1 MEDIRMKKL
10 LVYMVFVLSSLTLLG
25 ESEFG
30 IIQDSELRRVGVSE
44 ANLRQAKAVINQA
57 ETTYKMLVLERR
69 EIELKINK
77 LMMDNP
83 AKNLSTLDNLFDR
96 IGVIEAKILKDKVR
110 SQIEMQKY
118 ISQDQYLQARELSIQ
133 RLSKKK

>member
-1 MEDIRMKKL
+1 MKKL
-10 LVYMVFVLSSLTLLG
+10 LVYIVFVLSSFAMFG

-44 ANLRQAKAVINQA
+44 ANLRQAKAVINKA

-77 LMMDNP
+77 LMMENP
-83 AKNLSTLDNLFDR
+83 AKNLSTLDTLFDR

-110 SQIEMQKY
+110 SQKKKKKY
-118 ISQDQYLQARELSIQ
+118 ISQDQYVQARELSIQ
-133 RLSKKK
+133 RLNKRK

>member
-1 MEDIRMKKL
+1 MKKL
-10 LVYMVFVLSSLTLLG
+10 WVYIIFVLSSLTLLG

-30 IIQDSELRRVGVSE
+30 IIQDSELRKVGVSE
-44 ANLRQAKAVINQA
+44 ANLRQAKAVIKQA

-77 LMMDNP
+77 LMMENP
-83 AKNLSTLDNLFDR
+83 AKNLSTLDTLFDR

-118 ISQDQYLQARELSIQ
+118 ISQEQYLQARELSIQ
-133 RLSKKK
+133 RLNRRK

>member
-1 MEDIRMKKL
+1 
-10 LVYMVFVLSSLTLLG
+10 VYMIFVLSSLTLLG

-77 LMMDNP
+77 LMMENP
-83 AKNLSTLDNLFDR
+83 AKNLSTLDTLFDR

-118 ISQDQYLQARELSIQ
+118 ISQEQYLQARELSIQ
-133 RLSKKK
+133 RLNRRK

>member
-1 MEDIRMKKL
+1 MKKMW
-10 LVYMVFVLSSLTLLG
+10 VYMIFVLSSLTLLG

-77 LMMDNP
+77 LMMENP
-83 AKNLSTLDNLFDR
+83 AKNLSTLDTLFDR

-118 ISQDQYLQARELSIQ
+118 ISQEQYLQARELSIQ
-133 RLSKKK
+133 RLNRRK

>member
-1 MEDIRMKKL
+1 MKKL
-10 LVYMVFVLSSLTLLG
+10 LVYIVFVLSSFAMFG

-44 ANLRQAKAVINQA
+44 ANLRQAKAVINKA

-69 EIELKINK
+69 EMELKINK
-77 LMMDNP
+77 LMMENP
-83 AKNLSTLDNLFDR
+83 AKNLSTLDTLFDR

-118 ISQDQYLQARELSIQ
+118 ISQDQYVQARELSIQ
-133 RLSKKK
+133 RLNKRK

>member
-1 MEDIRMKKL
+1 MKKL
-10 LVYMVFVLSSLTLLG
+10 WIYMIFVLSSLALLG

-77 LMMDNP
+77 LMMENP
-83 AKNLSTLDNLFDR
+83 AKNLSTLDTLFDR

-118 ISQDQYLQARELSIQ
+118 ISQEQYLQARELSIQ
-133 RLSKKK
+133 RLNRRK

>member
-1 MEDIRMKKL
+1 MKKL
-10 LVYMVFVLSSLTLLG
+10 WVYMIFVLSSLTLLG

-77 LMMDNP
+77 LMMENP
-83 AKNLSTLDNLFDR
+83 AKNLSTLDTLFDR

-118 ISQDQYLQARELSIQ
+118 ISQEQYLQARELSIQ
-133 RLSKKK
+133 RLNRRK

>member
-1 MEDIRMKKL
+1 MKKL
-10 LVYMVFVLSSLTLLG
+10 WVYMIFVLSSLTLPG

-77 LMMDNP
+77 LMMENP
-83 AKNLSTLDNLFDR
+83 AKNLSTLDTLFDR

-118 ISQDQYLQARELSIQ
+118 ISQEQYLQARELSIQ
-133 RLSKKK
+133 RLNRRK

>member
-1 MEDIRMKKL
+1 MKKL
-10 LVYMVFVLSSLTLLG
+10 LVYIVFVLSSFAMFG

-30 IIQDSELRRVGVSE
+30 IIQDGELRRVGVSE
-44 ANLRQAKAVINQA
+44 ANLRQAKAVINKA

-77 LMMDNP
+77 LMMENP
-83 AKNLSTLDNLFDR
+83 AKNLSTLDTLFDR

-118 ISQDQYLQARELSIQ
+118 ISQDQYVQARELSIQ
-133 RLSKKK
+133 RLNKRK

>member
-1 MEDIRMKKL
+1 MKKL
-10 LVYMVFVLSSLTLLG
+10 LVYIVFVLSSFAMFG

-44 ANLRQAKAVINQA
+44 ANLRQAKAVINKA
-57 ETTYKMLVLERR
+57 ETTYKMLVLERT

-77 LMMDNP
+77 LMMENP
-83 AKNLSTLDNLFDR
+83 AKNLSTLDTLFDR
-96 IGVIEAKILKDKVR
+96 IGGIEAKILKDKVR

-118 ISQDQYLQARELSIQ
+118 ISQDQYVQARELSIQ
-133 RLSKKK
+133 RLNKRK

>member
-1 MEDIRMKKL
+1 MI
-10 LVYMVFVLSSLTLLG
+10 FILSSLTILG

-44 ANLRQAKAVINQA
+44 ANLRQAKSVINQA

-77 LMMDNP
+77 LMMENP
-83 AKNLSTLDNLFDR
+83 AKNLSTLDTLFDR
-96 IGVIEAKILKDKVR
+96 IGMIEAKILKDKVR

-118 ISQDQYLQARELSIQ
+118 ISQEQYLQARELSIQ
-133 RLSKKK
+133 RLNRRK

>member
-1 MEDIRMKKL
+1 MEDMGMKKL
-10 LVYMVFVLSSLTLLG
+10 WVYMIFILSSLTILG

-44 ANLRQAKAVINQA
+44 ANLRQAKSVINQA

-77 LMMDNP
+77 LMMENP
-83 AKNLSTLDNLFDR
+83 AKNLSTLDTLFDR
-96 IGVIEAKILKDKVR
+96 IGMIEAKILKDKVR

-118 ISQDQYLQARELSIQ
+118 ISQEQYLQARELSIQ
-133 RLSKKK
+133 RLNRRK

>member
-1 MEDIRMKKL
+1 MKKL
-10 LVYMVFVLSSLTLLG
+10 WVYMIFVLSSLTLLG

-77 LMMDNP
+77 LMMENP
-83 AKNLSTLDNLFDR
+83 AKNLSTLDTLFDR

-110 SQIEMQKY
+110 SQIEIQKY
-118 ISQDQYLQARELSIQ
+118 ISQEQYLQARELSIQ
-133 RLSKKK
+133 RLNRRK

>member
-1 MEDIRMKKL
+1 MKKL
-10 LVYMVFVLSSLTLLG
+10 WLYIIFVLSSLTLLG

-30 IIQDSELRRVGVSE
+30 IIQDSELRRVGVSDT
-44 ANLRQAKAVINQA
+44 NLRQAKIVINQA

-77 LMMDNP
+77 LMMENP
-83 AKNLSTLDNLFDR
+83 AKNLSALDALFDR

-118 ISQDQYLQARELSIQ
+118 ISQEQYLQARELSIQ
-133 RLSKKK
+133 RLNRRK

>member
-1 MEDIRMKKL
+1 MI
-10 LVYMVFVLSSLTLLG
+10 FVLSSLTLLG

-69 EIELKINK
+69 EVELKINK
-77 LMMDNP
+77 LMMENP
-83 AKNLSTLDNLFDR
+83 AKNLSTLDTLFDR

-118 ISQDQYLQARELSIQ
+118 ISQEQYLQARELSIQ
-133 RLSKKK
+133 RLNRRK

>member
-1 MEDIRMKKL
+1 MKKL
-10 LVYMVFVLSSLTLLG
+10 LVYIVFVLSSFVMFG

-30 IIQDSELRRVGVSE
+30 IIQDGELRRVGVSE
-44 ANLRQAKAVINQA
+44 ANLRQAKAVINKA

-77 LMMDNP
+77 LMMENP
-83 AKNLSTLDNLFDR
+83 AKNLSTLDTLFDR

-118 ISQDQYLQARELSIQ
+118 ISQDQYVQARELSIQ
-133 RLSKKK
+133 RLNKRK

>member
-1 MEDIRMKKL
+1 MKKL
-10 LVYMVFVLSSLTLLG
+10 LVYIVFVLSSFAIFG

-44 ANLRQAKAVINQA
+44 ANLRQAKAVINKA

-83 AKNLSTLDNLFDR
+83 AKNLSTLDTLFDR

-118 ISQDQYLQARELSIQ
+118 ISQDQYVQARELSIQ
-133 RLSKKK
+133 RLNKRK

>member
-1 MEDIRMKKL
+1 MEDIGMKKL
-10 LVYMVFVLSSLTLLG
+10 WVYMIFVLSSLTLLG

-69 EIELKINK
+69 EIELKN
-77 LMMDNP
+77 
-83 AKNLSTLDNLFDR
+83 
-96 IGVIEAKILKDKVR
+96 
-110 SQIEMQKY
+110 
-118 ISQDQYLQARELSIQ
+118 
-133 RLSKKK
+133 

>member
-1 MEDIRMKKL
+1 MKKL
-10 LVYMVFVLSSLTLLG
+10 WIYMIFVLSSLTLLG

-77 LMMDNP
+77 LMMENP
-83 AKNLSTLDNLFDR
+83 AKNLSTLDTLFDR

-118 ISQDQYLQARELSIQ
+118 ISQEQYLQARELSIQ
-133 RLSKKK
+133 RLNRRK

>member
-1 MEDIRMKKL
+1 MKKL
-10 LVYMVFVLSSLTLLG
+10 LVYIVFVLSSFAMFG

-30 IIQDSELRRVGVSE
+30 IVQDSELRRVGVSE
-44 ANLRQAKAVINQA
+44 ANLRQAKAVINKA

-77 LMMDNP
+77 LMMENP
-83 AKNLSTLDNLFDR
+83 AKNLSTLDTLFDR

-118 ISQDQYLQARELSIQ
+118 ISQDQYVQARELSIQ
-133 RLSKKK
+133 RLNKRK

>member
-1 MEDIRMKKL
+1 MKKL

-44 ANLRQAKAVINQA
+44 SNLRQAKAVINQA

>member
-1 MEDIRMKKL
+1 MKKL
-10 LVYMVFVLSSLTLLG
+10 WLYIIFVLSSLTLLG

-30 IIQDSELRRVGVSE
+30 IIQDSELRRVGVSDT
-44 ANLRQAKAVINQA
+44 NLRQAKAVINQA

-77 LMMDNP
+77 LMMENP
-83 AKNLSTLDNLFDR
+83 AKNLSALDALFDR

-118 ISQDQYLQARELSIQ
+118 ISQEQYLQARELSIQ
-133 RLSKKK
+133 RLNRRK

>member
-1 MEDIRMKKL
+1 MKKL

>member
-1 MEDIRMKKL
+1 MKKL
-10 LVYMVFVLSSLTLLG
+10 WVYMIFVLSSLILLG

-77 LMMDNP
+77 LMMENP
-83 AKNLSTLDNLFDR
+83 AKNLSTLDTLFDR

-118 ISQDQYLQARELSIQ
+118 ISQEQYLQARELSIQ
-133 RLSKKK
+133 RLNRRK

>member
-1 MEDIRMKKL
+1 MKKL
-10 LVYMVFVLSSLTLLG
+10 WVYMIFVLSSLTLLG

-77 LMMDNP
+77 LMMENP
-83 AKNLSTLDNLFDR
+83 AKNLSTLDTLFDR

-118 ISQDQYLQARELSIQ
+118 ISQEQYLQARELSIQ
-133 RLSKKK
+133 RLNRSK

>member
-1 MEDIRMKKL
+1 MKKL
-10 LVYMVFVLSSLTLLG
+10 LVYIVFVLSSFAMFG

-30 IIQDSELRRVGVSE
+30 IVQDSELRRVGVSE
-44 ANLRQAKAVINQA
+44 ANLRQAKAVINKA

-77 LMMDNP
+77 LMMENP
-83 AKNLSTLDNLFDR
+83 AKNLSTLDTLFDR
-96 IGVIEAKILKDKVR
+96 IGVIEAKILRDKVR

-118 ISQDQYLQARELSIQ
+118 ISQDQYVQARELSIQ
-133 RLSKKK
+133 RLNKRK

>member
-1 MEDIRMKKL
+1 MI
-10 LVYMVFVLSSLTLLG
+10 FVLSSLTLLG

-30 IIQDSELRRVGVSE
+30 IIQDSELRKVGVSE
-44 ANLRQAKAVINQA
+44 ANLRQAKAVIKQA

-77 LMMDNP
+77 LMMENP
-83 AKNLSTLDNLFDR
+83 AKNLSTLDTLFDR

-118 ISQDQYLQARELSIQ
+118 ISQEQYLQARELSIQ
-133 RLSKKK
+133 RLNRRK

>member
-1 MEDIRMKKL
+1 MKKL
-10 LVYMVFVLSSLTLLG
+10 WVYMIFVLSSLTLLG

-77 LMMDNP
+77 LMMENP
-83 AKNLSTLDNLFDR
+83 AKNLSTLDALFDR

-118 ISQDQYLQARELSIQ
+118 ISQEQYLQARELSIQ
-133 RLSKKK
+133 RLNRRK

>member
-1 MEDIRMKKL
+1 MI
-10 LVYMVFVLSSLTLLG
+10 FVLSSLTLLG

-77 LMMDNP
+77 LMMENP
-83 AKNLSTLDNLFDR
+83 AKNLSTLDTLFDR

-118 ISQDQYLQARELSIQ
+118 ISQEQYLQARELSIQ
-133 RLSKKK
+133 RLNRRK

>member
-1 MEDIRMKKL
+1 MKKL
-10 LVYMVFVLSSLTLLG
+10 LVYIVFVLSSFAMFG

-44 ANLRQAKAVINQA
+44 ANLRQAKAVINKA
-57 ETTYKMLVLERR
+57 ETTYKMLVL
-69 EIELKINK
+69 KINK
-77 LMMDNP
+77 LMMENP
-83 AKNLSTLDNLFDR
+83 AKNLSTLDTLFDR

-118 ISQDQYLQARELSIQ
+118 ISQDQYVQARELSIQ
-133 RLSKKK
+133 RLNKRK

>member
-1 MEDIRMKKL
+1 MEDTGMKKL
-10 LVYMVFVLSSLTLLG
+10 WVYIIFVLSSLTLLG

-30 IIQDSELRRVGVSE
+30 IIQDSELRKVGVSE
-44 ANLRQAKAVINQA
+44 ANLRQAKAVIKQA

-77 LMMDNP
+77 LMMENP
-83 AKNLSTLDNLFDR
+83 AKNLSTLDTLFDR

-118 ISQDQYLQARELSIQ
+118 ISQEQYLQARELSIQ
-133 RLSKKK
+133 RLNRRK

>member
-1 MEDIRMKKL
+1 MKKL
-10 LVYMVFVLSSLTLLG
+10 WIYMIFVLSSLTLLG

-69 EIELKINK
+69 EVELKINK
-77 LMMDNP
+77 LMMENP
-83 AKNLSTLDNLFDR
+83 AKNLSTLDTLFDR

-118 ISQDQYLQARELSIQ
+118 ISQEQYLQARELSIQ
-133 RLSKKK
+133 RLNRRK

>member
-1 MEDIRMKKL
+1 MI
-10 LVYMVFVLSSLTLLG
+10 FILSSLTILG

-77 LMMDNP
+77 LMMENP
-83 AKNLSTLDNLFDR
+83 AKNLSTLDTLFDR
-96 IGVIEAKILKDKVR
+96 IGMIEAKILKDKVR

-118 ISQDQYLQARELSIQ
+118 ISQEQYLQARELSIQ
-133 RLSKKK
+133 RLNRRK

>member
-1 MEDIRMKKL
+1 MKKL
-10 LVYMVFVLSSLTLLG
+10 WVYMIFILSSLTILG

-44 ANLRQAKAVINQA
+44 ANLRQAKSVINQA

-77 LMMDNP
+77 LMMENP
-83 AKNLSTLDNLFDR
+83 AKNLSTLDTLFDR
-96 IGVIEAKILKDKVR
+96 IGMIEAKILKDKVR

-118 ISQDQYLQARELSIQ
+118 ISQEQYLQARELSIQ
-133 RLSKKK
+133 RLNRRK